1 MMLYYYEGSISNV
14 TSIDEKSVNDIEE
27 LGYPVELVLVGVVLG
42 VKQVVFLRIITWL
55 PMELRM

>member
-1 MMLYYYEGSISNV
+1 MLYYYEGSISNV

-27 LGYPVELVLVGVVLG
+27 LGISGRIGIGWGSAG